1 MNRALIVDDNRQN
14 LYLLRTLLE
23 ANGFTVD
30 EAYNGAEA
38 LVRARRSVPQLV
50 ISDLLM
56 PVMDGYSLLREWR
69 ADAQL
74 TQVPFIVYTATY
86 VEAGDEKLAL
96 DLGADDFIIK
106 PADPDDFLQHIK
118 TVLSRV
124 KTGGYA
130 QPRAPAGMDEKELLQ
145 QYSKTLGNKLGDK
158 QQQLDEQTA
167 RRLEVETALHK
178 SENLGRLILDSTHDG
193 IFIARDHRFVYANQ
207 SLEQMLGY
215 PRDELTGLAFEEV
228 VAPEYLEIW
237 TTRYNERIAGGNP
250 ESRYEVQFMCRGG
263 AERIWVELHAVRFEY
278 NDQPAVLGTVKNIT
292 DRKFTLAVLQK
303 SEERLRLAL
312 AAAHLGTFDWDMVNQ
327 RISWSRW
334 HEELWGYAPGEFD
347 GSYAA
352 FAQRLHAGDLPEL
365 EAEVARCMA
374 ARERYVKEFRV
385 VWPDGSVHWVMGQGE
400 FSFDEN
406 GEPQRMVGVVMEITE
421 SKEAYMKIVRL
432 NRMYKMLS
440 EINTL
445 IVHTNDRQQ
454 LFDAACRIAVDDGG
468 FHMVWIGMLPP
479 GEQGI
484 QPVAWSGHEDGY
496 LQHIHVST
504 CEDDPGRDSASS
516 RALRTKIPVVR
527 NDIAKDKDAVP
538 WNSEAQARGYRAVAA
553 LPLMSANDVM
563 GVMSLYSVEKD
574 FFDET
579 EMKLLEELA
588 GDIAYALENL
598 IKQEELEYLS
608 SYDPLTGLPNRA
620 LFHEHLD
627 SVLDRARKNNK
638 RVALLVC
645 DLKNFSHINDVYGRD
660 TGDRILQETARR
672 LRRLTADPVNIGRI
686 TGDYFV
692 MILHDVGDSTGI
704 AYEFENSFFPSL
716 NRPFVIGD
724 REIRIDFTCGI
735 AVFPGDGDNAETLYN
750 NAEAAL
756 RRAKSSGEKYLFYR
770 HEMTERIAERLQ
782 VVGKLRTAL
791 EKEQFVLY
799 YQPKIHSHTRQIS
812 GLEALIRWRDPETG
826 LVPPAQFIPILEET
840 GMMLDVGSWVI
851 RRAASDYMKWLR
863 EMQVVPPIAVNVSA
877 IQLRQ
882 EDFIEQIKRV
892 ISADEQTVALEIEI
906 TESLVMDNIEQ
917 NIDKLG
923 DLQASGVQVTI
934 DDFGTGYSSLSY
946 IARLPANS
954 LKIDRSFIMD
964 MTNRPESMTLVSTII
979 TLAHSLKLNVVA
991 EGVETGEQA
1000 RLLTLLKCNEMQGF
1014 LFSKPLPP
1022 EEIPGWLENYHN
1034 SILIE

>member
-1 MNRALIVDDNRQN
+1 MKHALIVDDNRQN

-23 ANGFTVD
+23 ANGFSVD
-30 EAYNGAEA
+30 EAGNGAEA
-38 LVRARRSVPQLV
+38 LIRARQSVPQLV

-56 PVMDGYSLLREWR
+56 PVMDGYTLLREWK

-74 TQVPFIVYTATY
+74 KPVPFIVYTATY

-106 PADPDDFLQHIK
+106 PADPDEFMVRVNNI
-118 TVLSRV
+118 LSRV
-124 KTGGYA
+124 NTGELV
-130 QPRAPAGMDEKELLQ
+130 QPRSPAGIDEKQLLQ
-145 QYSKTLGNKLGDK
+145 QYSKTLGQKLDK
-158 QQQLDEQTA
+158 RQQQLGEQKTE
-167 RRLEVETALHK
+167 RLNLEEALRK
-178 SENLGRLILDSTHDG
+178 SEDIGRLILDSTHDG
-193 IFIARDHRFVYANQ
+193 IFIAQDHRFVYGNQ
-207 SLEQMLGY
+207 ALTEMLGY
-215 PRDELTGLAFEEV
+215 TADELAGLAFDEV

-237 TTRYNERIAGGNP
+237 TARFNERIAGGNP
-250 ESRYEVQFMCRGG
+250 KSRYEVQFMCRGG
-263 AERIWVELHAVRFEY
+263 AERIWLELHAVRFEY
-278 NDQPAVLGTVKNIT
+278 QERPAVLGTVKNIT

-334 HEELWGYAPGEFD
+334 HEELWGFSPGEFD
-347 GSYAA
+347 GSYET
-352 FAQRLHAGDLPEL
+352 FAQRVHADDLPEL
-365 EAEVARCMA
+365 EAEVTRCIA
-374 ARERYVKEFRV
+374 GRERYVKEFRV

-400 FSFDEN
+400 FSFSEN
-406 GEPQRMVGVVMEITE
+406 GEPLRMVGVVMEITDR
-421 SKEAYMKIVRL
+421 KEAYMKILRL

-440 EINTL
+440 GINTL
-445 IVHTNDRQQ
+445 IVHTGDRQL
-454 LFDAACRIAVDDGG
+454 LFEAACRIAVDDGG
-468 FHMVWIGMLPP
+468 FRMAWIGLLPP
-479 GEQGI
+479 GQQSI
-484 QPVAWSGHEDGY
+484 QPVAWSGHEDDY
-496 LQHIHVST
+496 LQHIHVSVR
-504 CEDDPGRDSASS
+504 EDDPGKDSASS
-516 RALRTKIPVVR
+516 EALRTKVPVVR
-527 NDIAKDKDAVP
+527 NDIAKDRDTVP
-538 WNSEAQARGYRAVAA
+538 WNSEALARGYQAIAA
-553 LPLMSANDVM
+553 LPLMTGKDVM
-563 GVMSLYSVEKD
+563 GVMSLYSAETD

-579 EMKLLEELA
+579 EMKLLTELA
-588 GDIAYALENL
+588 GDIAYALKNL

-608 SYDPLTGLPNRA
+608 SYDALTGLPNRA

-660 TGDRILQETARR
+660 TGDRILQETARC
-672 LRRLTADPVNIGRI
+672 LRQLTADPVNIGRI

-704 AYEFENSFFPSL
+704 AYEFENSFFPCL
-716 NRPFVIGD
+716 NRPFVIDD
-724 REIRIDFTCGI
+724 REIQIDFTYGI
-735 AVFPGDGDNAETLYN
+735 AVFPGDGHNAETLYN

-756 RRAKSSGEKYLFYR
+756 KRAKTSAEKYLFYQ

-840 GMMLDVGSWVI
+840 GMMLDVGSWVM
-851 RRAASDYMKWLR
+851 RRAVSDYMKWLQQ
-863 EMQVVPPIAVNVSA
+863 MQTPPPIAVNVSA

-882 EDFIEQIKRV
+882 DDFVEQIKQI

-917 NIDKLG
+917 NIDKLNAV
-923 DLQASGVQVTI
+923 QAAGVRVTI

-946 IARLPANS
+946 IARLPVNT

-1000 RLLTLLKCNEMQGF
+1000 RLLALLKCNEMQGF
-1014 LFSKPLPP
+1014 LFS
-1022 EEIPGWLENYHN
+1022 
-1034 SILIE
+1034 